1 MKILIVNDDGM
12 HAAGL
17 IPLVRWAREKGEVTV
32 VVPKEEQSGMGHSV
46 KFMKAFSAKETA
58 IAPDVTVW
66 AVDSTPADCVRFGI
80 LALKQTYDLVIS
92 GVNRGMN
99 MGTDI
104 LYSGTVGAASEAVN
118 LDHKALA
125 VSTDYPGYADVTA
138 HLDEVW
144 DFVQEHR
151 LLEIHSAYNINIPHD
166 GQRIR
171 IVRHGGHY
179 YGDGIDYAGDN
190 IWLPVGLPLEKMAED
205 PDLDM
210 VAAKN
215 GCITIMPLTIDR
227 TCLAVYEKI
236 KHLSRE

>member
-17 IPLVRWAREKGEVTV
+17 VPLIRWARKLGEVTV
-32 VVPKEEQSGMGHSV
+32 AVPQTEQSGMGHSV
-46 KFMKAFSAKETA
+46 KFMKAFEAKEVS

-80 LALKQTYDLVIS
+80 LALKQTYDLVLS

-118 LDHKALA
+118 LSHKTLS

-144 DFVQEHR
+144 DFVQKHQ
-151 LLEIHSAYNINIPHD
+151 LLAIHGIN
-166 GQRIR
+166 
-171 IVRHGGHY
+171 GGSFFQS
-179 YGDGIDYAGDN
+179 I
-190 IWLPVGLPLEKMAED
+190 
-205 PDLDM
+205 
-210 VAAKN
+210 
-215 GCITIMPLTIDR
+215 
-227 TCLAVYEKI
+227 
-236 KHLSRE
+236 

>member
-17 IPLVRWAREKGEVTV
+17 VPLIRWARKLGEVTV
-32 VVPKEEQSGMGHSV
+32 AVPQTEQSGMGHSV
-46 KFMKAFSAKETA
+46 KFMKAFEAKEVS

-80 LALKQTYDLVIS
+80 LALKQTYDLVLS

-118 LDHKALA
+118 LSHKTLS

-144 DFVQEHR
+144 DFVQKHQ
-151 LLEIHSAYNINIPHD
+151 LLAIHDAYNINIPHD
-166 GQRIR
+166 GKAIR
-171 IVRHGGHY
+171 IVHHGGHY
-179 YGDGIDYAGDN
+179 YGDAIEPLGDGRYQ
-190 IWLPVGLPLEKMAED
+190 PVGLPMEQL
-205 PDLDM
+205 PDDLSLDI

-215 GCITIMPLTIDR
+215 GYITVMPLTIDR
-227 TCLAVYEKI
+227 TCLAVYEQLR
-236 KHLSRE
+236 HLNS